1 MTKTKTDSNQV
12 SIHQHQDYTVK
23 WRQIQNSKQKWIV
36 IKQPFLIEING
47 HRNICNKLGVVGKG
61 LNYTCNNDNVV
72 LLYVILH
79 KEIGVIAM
87 RRQSQCVFEK
97 YNGNN
102 KVVRILLSQTI
113 C

>member
-36 IKQPFLIEING
+36 IKRLFLVEING

-61 LNYTCNNDNVV
+61 LRPGSQYDTTPSTVV
-72 LLYVILH
+72 D
-79 KEIGVIAM
+79 
-87 RRQSQCVFEK
+87 
-97 YNGNN
+97 
-102 KVVRILLSQTI
+102 
-113 C
+113 